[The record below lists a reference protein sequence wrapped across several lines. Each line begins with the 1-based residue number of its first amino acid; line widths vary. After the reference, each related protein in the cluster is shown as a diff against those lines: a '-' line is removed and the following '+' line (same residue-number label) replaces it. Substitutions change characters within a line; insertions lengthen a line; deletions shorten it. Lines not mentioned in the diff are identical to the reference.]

1 MVEEKKKRNSKWL
14 LLVVAAF
21 FGLPL
26 LCGLYL
32 NWSEDPAEQA
42 VRETRQAAESTAEAS
57 EEKDDEDSPTPTQL
71 ASEPTATFT
80 ARGGLV
86 VAIDGAL
93 GESNRGNRRKMTN
106 INYREGEETISVTW
120 AADDNFSSGFIVT
133 GIQGDAAA
141 VLRAIDESG
150 VAYEQVFLAATFAVR
165 DAAGNDS
172 EEEVMLASFDRE
184 TIERINWENFLATD
198 VFELALNYNIAPALS
213 E

>member
-1 MVEEKKKRNSKWL
+1 M
-14 LLVVAAF
+14 
-21 FGLPL
+21 
-26 LCGLYL
+26 
-32 NWSEDPAEQA
+32 EQA
-42 VRETRQAAESTAEAS
+42 VRETRQAAEETAEAS
-57 EEKDDEDSPTPTQL
+57 EEEDDSPPPPPL

-93 GESNRGNRRKMTN
+93 GESNRGNRRKMTD
-106 INYREGEETISVTW
+106 INYREGEDTIEVTW

-133 GIQGDAAA
+133 GIQSDAAA

-150 VAYEQVFLAATFAVR
+150 VEYERVFLAATFALR

-184 TIERINWENFLATD
+184 TIERINWDNFLATD
-198 VFELALNYNIAPALS
+198 VFELAINYNLAPVLS